1 MVVSSDND
9 EESET
14 LSNIQVADKE
24 DDSDDQAKKLLA
36 DISDSAEDSGPEDGP
51 NRGGGGGMMEYD
63 FDNMMAKRKAEQS
76 RKRKRRDIDIINDND
91 DLIAQLIGEMRNA
104 AEVRPIFCVFYF
116 FINFVKNGVGFFFY
130 NFRMIEIQIVKESL
144 PLERQACLPMFC
156 LN

>member
-1 MVVSSDND
+1 MNKEGDGD
-9 EESET
+9 EEGNSE
-14 LSNIQVADKE
+14 
-24 DDSDDQAKKLLA
+24 AKKLLP
-36 DISDSAEDSGPEDGP
+36 DVSDSDSGPEDGP
-51 NRGGGGGMMEYD
+51 NRGGGGGGGMMEYD

-104 AEVRPIFCVFYF
+104 AEVRFFCF
-116 FINFVKNGVGFFFY
+116 FILFHKLCENGVCFFFY